1 MKNCPFSHAECNS
14 NCGLYIAPEDLNEL
28 MASRLTSIG
37 VFNAKDGM
45 CSLKTLA
52 LSTGRYMFEN
62 TATVRRN
69 L

>member
-1 MKNCPFSHAECNS
+1 MKQCPFNNSECNS
-14 NCGLYIAPEDLNEL
+14 NCGLFIAPEDLNEL
-28 MASRLTSIG
+28 MASRLSSIG
-37 VFNAKDGM
+37 VFNSSDGM

-52 LSTGRYMFEN
+52 LSSGRYMFEN

>member
-1 MKNCPFSHAECNS
+1 MKKCPFNHTECS
-14 NCGLYIAPEDLNEL
+14 SDCGLYIAPEDLNEL

-37 VFNAKDGM
+37 VFNAKEGM

-52 LSTGRYMFEN
+52 LSGGRYMFEN
-62 TATVRRN
+62 TATVRRS